1 MSRHTWKT
9 RRLMETSG
17 LLMLVVLATLVSGAP
32 TTQAGS
38 GPAPGTLR
46 IHVSDATSGT
56 SVAGATV
63 SVRGKNGQQAASGT
77 TDAQGAYSLQ
87 LEQGEYQVTVAA
99 QGYLTSTSTV
109 RIRRGQTTSL
119 GAALHTAATTNPT
132 PTPTPTSGSVP
143 FLTGARTNIAH
154 AARSSDYDVYV
165 TSPDGSTSAS
175 LTPNT
180 SGSNEYDPAWSPDG
194 SKLVFVSDRT
204 GVSYL
209 YLMNADGSGVRQ
221 LTAGGLG
228 TDLQPAWSPDG
239 TRIAFASK
247 RDGSFQIWVINGDGT
262 GLKRL
267 TSLGTIQQE
276 PSWSPDGGRL
286 VFVCG
291 SDLCFVNADGSGLA
305 HWFHSSTTLRTPDWS
320 PDGTRIIFSSRAA
333 GGRSQMWVRNVD
345 GSGGAN
351 LSDPAASYDDRE
363 PTWSADGSQLA
374 FVSDRVLNAP
384 RIFRMRSDGSGAT
397 QISSGAS
404 DISPDW

>member
-17 LLMLVVLATLVSGAP
+17 LLLLVVLAALVLGAP

-38 GPAPGTLR
+38 GPTPGMFR
-46 IHVSDATSGT
+46 MYVSDATSRAN
-56 SVAGATV
+56 VAGATV
-63 SVRGKNGQQAASGT
+63 SVRGKNGQQVASGT
-77 TDAQGAYSLQ
+77 TDAQGAYSVQ
-87 LEQGEYQVTVAA
+87 LEQGEYQAMVAA
-99 QGYLTSTSTV
+99 QGYMTSTSTV

-119 GAALHTAATTNPT
+119 RLALQPAVTTNPA
-132 PTPTPTSGSVP
+132 PTPTPTSVP
-143 FLTGARTNIAH
+143 IPLPSGTRTSIAH
-154 AARSSDYDVYV
+154 AARASDYDIYV
-165 TSPDGSTSAS
+165 TSPDGSTTTD

-194 SKLVFVSDRT
+194 SKLAFVSDRT

-247 RDGSFQIWVINGDGT
+247 RDGSFQIWVINADGT

-291 SDLCFVNADGSGLA
+291 SDLCFVNADGSGLV
-305 HWFHSSTTLRTPDWS
+305 HWFRSGTTLRTPDWS
-320 PDGTRIIFSSRAA
+320 PDGTRIIFSSRAP
-333 GGRSQMWVRNVD
+333 GGRSQIWVRNVD

-363 PTWSADGSQLA
+363 PTWAADGSQIA

-384 RIFRMRSDGSGAT
+384 RIFRMRLDGSSVT